1 MMMRFGREQRR
12 GATSLK
18 QHKPVASTGRW
29 KAVWGPWLRAL
40 GVMLALGA
48 VGFGLHLGSQKLR
61 EPGAFPLRNVQVE
74 GELRNLAESDL
85 KPLAEQYLGINF
97 FSANLDDLHA
107 TLATNPWVEAVAVR
121 RGWPDTVEIRL
132 RERTAFGFWGE
143 QQAMVDING
152 QRFLPPVIR
161 QPGPWP
167 RLNGPDGREKALIKT
182 WREVRT
188 LFDPLGLKLAKL
200 VQDERRAWWLTF
212 DNGLEVYV
220 GRERFE
226 ERLQRLAKVY
236 PKVLAAQAD
245 QIAVV
250 DLRYVNGFAVRWKAG
265 PPVPTAS

>member
-1 MMMRFGREQRR
+1 MMRFGREQRR

-18 QHKPVASTGRW
+18 KRKPVASTGRW
-29 KAVWGPWLRAL
+29 KAFWRPWLRGL

-61 EPGAFPLRNVQVE
+61 EPGAFPLRNVRVE
-74 GELRNLAESDL
+74 GELRNLVEADL
-85 KPLAEQYLGINF
+85 QPLAQQYLGINF
-97 FSANLDDLHA
+97 FIANLDDLHA
-107 TLATNPWVEAVAVR
+107 ALAANPWVEDVAVR

-132 RERTAFGFWGE
+132 RERIAFGYWGE
-143 QQAMVDING
+143 KEDMVDVNG
-152 QRFLPPVIR
+152 RRFHPLVIR

-167 RLNGPDGREKALIKT
+167 RLSGPDGREKALIKT
-182 WREVRT
+182 WQDVRA
-188 LFDPLGLKLAKL
+188 LFDPMGLKLAKL

-226 ERLQRLAKVY
+226 ERLRRLAQVY

-245 QIAVV
+245 RIAVV

-265 PPVPTAS
+265 PPVPTAG